1 MKEKLRGL
9 RKRDSPPNNR
19 NFKENGM
26 SNVLAAQ
33 IYDVKTVDGCSP
45 QTREH
50 NWMSHFGEITNQN
63 VDIYKVIRSL
73 QPSLIFFS

>member
-1 MKEKLRGL
+1 
-9 RKRDSPPNNR
+9 
-19 NFKENGM
+19 M